1 MAAIEAPQEQERRGH
16 KKKKWAAKKRLGFR
30 IDMTP
35 YVDVI
40 MLLLTFFI
48 MTSTMNQPQVMQINL
63 PKGDETEKVKVDM
76 GNVVFI
82 RISEKGNIGIS
93 KGKSDGTEDQPM
105 KFESA
110 NLTRMREYLEAL
122 GQQNKDMIMILK
134 FDRKAKYR
142 FMVDVLDE
150 INKATIEKRYSF
162 SKMEPED
169 LKVLEAIGG

>member
-1 MAAIEAPQEQERRGH
+1 MASIEAPSGGGEQRGH
-16 KKKKWAAKKRLGFR
+16 KRKKWQQRKRLGFR

-48 MTSTMNQPQVMQINL
+48 MTSTLNQPQVMQINL

-82 RISEKGNIGIS
+82 RVSEKGNIGIS
-93 KGKSDGTEDQPM
+93 KGKSDGTEEQPM
-105 KFESA
+105 KIDF
-110 NLTRMREYLEAL
+110 NRMKDYLEKL
-122 GQQNKDMIMILK
+122 GQANKDMIMILK
-134 FDRKAKYR
+134 FDRKAKYH

-150 INKATIEKRYSF
+150 INKAAIDKRYSF

-169 LKVLEAIGG
+169 MKVLEAIGG